1 MTGPNYQT
9 MLTNKKAT
17 VRMRVAEEAPLDV
30 VKSLL
35 NDPNKRVRR
44 HAEKR
49 VKDAKG

>member
-17 VRMRVAEEAPLDV
+17 VRMRVAEEAPLEI

-35 NDPNKRVRR
+35 QDANKRVRR
-44 HAEKR
+44 HAELRIKE
-49 VKDAKG
+49 AKS